1 MTENESPENKSFLLQ
16 VSLAKASMNTITTL
30 AITVSDKEMND
41 RSIVLLL
48 LDTFEPS
55 LLDMEPLLD
64 PLDDITMSSAL
75 NDDYTNQSTLSY
87 LMSSQSRRLSTG
99 KNIVSLAYRV

>member
-1 MTENESPENKSFLLQ
+1 MF
-16 VSLAKASMNTITTL
+16 I
-30 AITVSDKEMND
+30 
-41 RSIVLLL
+41 
-48 LDTFEPS
+48 LDNFEPS

-75 NDDYTNQSTLSY
+75 NDDFTNQSTLSY

-99 KNIVSLAYRV
+99 ELVIIDC